1 MIVGREVTDNLA
13 DQLRVYKI
21 LSELGRKQKAQS
33 NKNQIISEV
42 AFKLKICIY

>member
-13 DQLRVYKI
+13 GQLRAYKI
-21 LSELGRKQKAQS
+21 LSELGS